1 MFGADWQPAE
11 GTVID
16 VRFSGQHGTNQV
28 HGEPHFVMDVR
39 PSDGEPFR
47 TEVDEL
53 PLMFSFRPRRSAR
66 WSSSNATHTERRPGS
81 YALTRPSTRRPLNS
95 KPKPNTKLSCT
106 PTSLPR
112 TTNPNAP
119 DRGMASIGP
128 RGVTAGFGPF
138 RYGP

>member
-28 HGEPHFVMDVR
+28 HGEPHFLMDVR

-53 PLMFSFRPRRSAR
+53 PLMFSFRPPAIGAVVNLECDPHRKKARFIRSDPAINKKTAEQQAEAEYQTELH
-66 WSSSNATHTERRPGS
+66 SDVAAPHEEPERR
-81 YALTRPSTRRPLNS
+81 
-95 KPKPNTKLSCT
+95 
-106 PTSLPR
+106 
-112 TTNPNAP
+112 
-119 DRGMASIGP
+119 
-128 RGVTAGFGPF
+128 
-138 RYGP
+138 